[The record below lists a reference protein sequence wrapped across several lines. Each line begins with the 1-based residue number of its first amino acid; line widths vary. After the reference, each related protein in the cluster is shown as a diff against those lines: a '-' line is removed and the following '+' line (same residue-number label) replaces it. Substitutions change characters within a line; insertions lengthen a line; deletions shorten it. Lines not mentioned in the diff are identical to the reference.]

1 MTREEFENKRKE
13 LTKIFLIETD
23 AGPRLDKLTQLA
35 REVGVSITLMGQP
48 PIVSPDLIPM
58 AKNLITE
65 TEIVHNIELALQTWT
80 MINMCKT
87 ASRNFWIAIIASLI
101 AFLSM
106 LAAWVAVLSK

>member
-1 MTREEFENKRKE
+1 MTREEIKKKRKE
-13 LTKIFLIETD
+13 LINLLTEEN
-23 AGPRLDKLTQLA
+23 AGTRLEKLQQLA
-35 REVGVSITLMGQP
+35 REIGASGMRMGLP
-48 PIVSPDLIPM
+48 PIVSDDRIPM
-58 AKNLITE
+58 AQNLITE
-65 TEIVHNIELALQTWT
+65 TEIVHNIEQALQTWT